1 MISGTEI
8 LNLKQILAKN
18 PKSQLFAY
26 LADSLRQASLGT
38 SDKLDEALT
47 VANKGLA
54 ANPDSLQGRL
64 ARGRI
69 LLEKGDLHGAKIDFE
84 AVAKRDQFC
93 LSAQKLLIET
103 SEKMGKPLKTE
114 LYAKIL
120 SALEPEAEV
129 SQTQTQ
135 TQTQPAVK
143 PPKQAEPELKP
154 FEPELKPFVKPAKKE
169 SATESLSISNALDD
183 ILNEEDAET
192 EILNLLSKAVDKII
206 EKYTLLPMPTPAPA
220 PLSIAPNIDDIVGE
234 QLASKVEDKDL
245 PDLTGDIDSLLSNA
259 VPIAKSSA
267 PNIDDI
273 LGEQLASKIED
284 KDLPDLTGDIDSL
297 LSNAVPIAESS
308 APNIDDI
315 VGEQLASK
323 IEDKDLPNLTDD
335 IDSLLSNAVPI
346 AESSVPNIDDIV
358 SEQLAPK
365 IEHLPDLT
373 SDLDSLLSSAAPMP
387 ELEHNSLAAPNID
400 DIVGEQLAS
409 KIEDKD
415 LPNLTS
421 DIDSLLSSAAPMPGL
436 EHNSLA
442 APSID
447 DIVGEQLA
455 SKIEDKDL
463 PNLTSDIDSL
473 LSNAAPSS
481 DEPELIP
488 YTPPANKAAPSIDDI
503 VGEQLASKIE
513 DKDLPDLTAD
523 MDSLLNHPTQTLA
536 ELYLDQ
542 GLPEKAVAVYKELLA
557 QDPDNIDLKTK
568 LTLAEVQTGI

>member
-38 SDKLDEALT
+38 SEKLDEALT

-54 ANPDSLQGRL
+54 ANPDFLQGRL

-93 LSAQKLLIET
+93 LSAQRLLIET
-103 SEKMGKPLKTE
+103 SEKLEKPLKSE
-114 LYAKIL
+114 IYAKIL
-120 SALEPEAEV
+120 STLEPKTEAN
-129 SQTQTQ
+129 QTQTQ
-135 TQTQPAVK
+135 TQTKTQPQPAVER
-143 PPKQAEPELKP
+143 PKRA
-154 FEPELKPFVKPAKKE
+154 EPELKPFVKPTKAE
-169 SATESLSISNALDD
+169 PSLSISDALDD
-183 ILNEEDAET
+183 ILNEEEDVET
-192 EILNLLSKAVDKII
+192 EIFNLLSKAVDKII
-206 EKYTLLPMPTPAPA
+206 EKYALIPMPTPAPA
-220 PLSIAPNIDDIVGE
+220 PLSITPNIDDIVGE
-234 QLASKVEDKDL
+234 QLASKV
-245 PDLTGDIDSLLSNA
+245 
-259 VPIAKSSA
+259 
-267 PNIDDI
+267 
-273 LGEQLASKIED
+273 ED

-323 IEDKDLPNLTDD
+323 IEDKDLPNLTED
-335 IDSLLSNAVPI
+335 IDSLLSNAVPV
-346 AESSVPNIDDIV
+346 AESSI
-358 SEQLAPK
+358 
-365 IEHLPDLT
+365 
-373 SDLDSLLSSAAPMP
+373 
-387 ELEHNSLAAPNID
+387 PNID

-415 LPNLTS
+415 LPDLTS
-421 DIDSLLSSAAPMPGL
+421 DLDSLLSKAEPMPGL

-481 DEPELIP
+481 GEPELIP
-488 YTPPANKAAPSIDDI
+488 YTPPAKTAPSIDDI

-536 ELYLDQ
+536 ELYMDQ
-542 GLPEKAVAVYKELLA
+542 GLPEKAIAVYKELLA
-557 QDPDNIDLKTK
+557 KDPNNIDLKTK